1 MCNTNFIFKGH
12 QNILISQL
20 KKRELNFEERNIL
33 SKNFNIK
40 TFLEIV
46 ESSKI
51 KIGSKIYHSKIYNRK
66 RNSDS
71 YTITFDKKGITEYGE
86 ILYFFQHE
94 TQVYAR
100 LNIFLK
106 IKTLIKPA

>member
-1 MCNTNFIFKGH
+1 MHSLKAYLAQFANKLLIQVELCNTNFIFKGH

-33 SKNFNIK
+33 SKIFNIR

-51 KIGSKIYHSKIYNRK
+51 KIGSKIYHKN
-66 RNSDS
+66 
-71 YTITFDKKGITEYGE
+71 
-86 ILYFFQHE
+86 L
-94 TQVYAR
+94 
-100 LNIFLK
+100 
-106 IKTLIKPA
+106 

>member
-1 MCNTNFIFKGH
+1 MHGSKAYLEQLANKLLIQVELCNTNFIFKGN

-51 KIGSKIYHSKIYNRK
+51 KIGSKN
-66 RNSDS
+66 
-71 YTITFDKKGITEYGE
+71 
-86 ILYFFQHE
+86 
-94 TQVYAR
+94 
-100 LNIFLK
+100 
-106 IKTLIKPA
+106 